1 MKLGN
6 NISQV
11 RAYNDST
18 WFRATCG
25 CMDSQHDRTIVVEN
39 DDGIISCTIYAE
51 FKYYDWEH
59 GHSNIF
65 KKAWSRIKAAA
76 RVLFTGYM
84 KFDGEFMFHDEGAAR
99 DYANSILDAIDGHK
113 VPAVQANS
121 GTN

>member
-11 RAYNDST
+11 RSYGDST

-39 DDGIISCTIYAE
+39 DDGIISCTIYAD
-51 FKYYDWEH
+51 FSYYDFATADA
-59 GHSNIF
+59 NIF
-65 KKAWSRIKAAA
+65 KKAWSRVKAAM

-84 KFDGEFMFHDEGAAR
+84 TFNGEYMFHDDASAR
-99 DYANSILDAIDGHK
+99 DYANSILDAVDGFK
-113 VPAVQANS
+113 KKS
-121 GTN
+121 TDTE